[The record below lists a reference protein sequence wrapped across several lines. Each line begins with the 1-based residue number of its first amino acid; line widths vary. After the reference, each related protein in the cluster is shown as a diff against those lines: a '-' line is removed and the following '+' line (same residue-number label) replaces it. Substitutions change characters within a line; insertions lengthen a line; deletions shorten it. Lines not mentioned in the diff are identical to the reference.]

1 MGQFVFLK
9 RNLKVLFTLVL
20 LVFPFTAALAATLIH
35 GGGGQAS
42 FALPIE
48 ITQNQ
53 SPSFGLVTAG
63 PASRVLR
70 LNTSGVISG
79 NGASSY
85 IQGAVVGDYTISA
98 SSTRTI
104 DITVNGYTANN
115 GVTPSAARCRY
126 NGGAE
131 GTCNS
136 HAGVTGVPAG
146 ATLLLGL
153 TITTNATHVDGQVA
167 TPSFNLNVNYN

>member
-1 MGQFVFLK
+1 MFLK
-9 RNLKVLFTLVL
+9 RNLVFPLIFL
-20 LVFPFTAALAATLIH
+20 LVFLPCCAVLAASITH
-35 GGGGQAS
+35 GGGGTAS
-42 FALPIE
+42 FALPIV

-53 SPSFGLVTAG
+53 SLSFGLVRTG
-63 PASRVLR
+63 ASGRVIR
-70 LNTSGVISG
+70 LNTSGGITG
-79 NGASSY
+79 GAASSY

-104 DITVNGYTANN
+104 AITVNGYSANN

-136 HAGVTGVPAG
+136 LSAVTGVPGG

-153 TITTNATHVDGQVA
+153 TITTNAAHTDGQTA
-167 TPSFNLNVNYN
+167 TPTFNLNVVYN